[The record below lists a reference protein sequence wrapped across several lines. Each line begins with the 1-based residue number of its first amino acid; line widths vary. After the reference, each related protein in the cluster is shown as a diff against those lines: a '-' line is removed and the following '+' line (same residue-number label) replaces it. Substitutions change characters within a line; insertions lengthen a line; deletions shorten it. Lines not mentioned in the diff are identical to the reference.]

1 MGKMELRERE
11 EKKQQ
16 ATQKTLKDKGKG
28 QGQGLAQKQ
37 SWLHANELK
46 RNEEW
51 KEGGGSRG

>member
-1 MGKMELRERE
+1 MELRERE